1 MMTRRIVCAAA
12 LLMAA
17 GVPARAQSPVY
28 LALPAPVS
36 CLSSCDAQ
44 LLRVDADGPAVT
56 DVWTL
61 PASGAEGG
69 LFRRNIQ
76 VEYVTPDGGLVV
88 WLEPRRIGPNLA
100 QSTLGL
106 LDLARSAG
114 QVGPLSPSAYALVG
128 HPRRPEIYFTGA
140 TGPLALGPAGT
151 RALAVPPACAST
163 SPQPLVVS
171 ADGRRVLFSC
181 TPSATSGDAFVVDT
195 DSGALIGSRAI
206 SGVAPVLSVDGADL
220 YTVENGLLRR
230 YGAGGGA
237 VLAETALPL
246 TVDARPE
253 LIRSVQ
259 VDPRSGHVFA
269 FGLGVHVFEATT
281 LQLVR
286 SVVGFWADLPG
297 GVLTSWTFDPIL
309 PRAYVT
315 ASASTTTGTPSH
327 AYWTIDTAQLST
339 VWSYQIV
346 GPLAAGPGRFVIAP
360 RPAAPVSL
368 SASTVGSTVTLAW
381 AHGTSN
387 ATVLRHVLEVGS
399 APGLNDIIAGLDVGL
414 QTSFAASGVPPGR
427 YHVRVRAGNSTGLSA
442 PSNEVVVQ
450 VP

>member
-1 MMTRRIVCAAA
+1 MLTRRVVCAAA

-17 GVPARAQSPVY
+17 GIPARAQSPVY
-28 LALPAPVS
+28 LALPAPAS
-36 CLSSCDAQ
+36 CLSRCDAQ

-61 PASGAEGG
+61 PASGAEAGTS
-69 LFRRNIQ
+69 RRNIQ

-106 LDLARSAG
+106 LDLARAAG

-128 HPRRPEIYFTGA
+128 HPRRPEVYFAGA
-140 TGPLALGPAGT
+140 AGPLALGPAGT

-181 TPSATSGDAFVVDT
+181 TPSTTSGDVFVIET
-195 DSGALIGSRAI
+195 DSGALVGSRAI
-206 SGVAPVLSVDGADL
+206 NGIVPALSVDGADL

-230 YGAGGGA
+230 YAAEGGA
-237 VLAETALPL
+237 ALADTPLPL
-246 TVDARPE
+246 TVDGRPE
-253 LIRSVQ
+253 TIRSLQ
-259 VDPRSGHVFA
+259 VDPRSGRVFA
-269 FGLGVHVFEATT
+269 FGLGVHVFEAVT
-281 LQLVR
+281 LQPVR
-286 SVVGFWADLPG
+286 SVAGAWADLPG
-297 GVLTSWTFDPIL
+297 GVLTAWTFDPVL
-309 PRAYVT
+309 PRAYVIG
-315 ASASTTTGTPSH
+315 SASTTTGTPSH
-327 AYWTIDTAQLST
+327 VYWTIDTAQLST
-339 VWSYQIV
+339 VWAYQIV
-346 GPLAAGPGRFVIAP
+346 SPLAADPGRFVIAP
-360 RPAAPVSL
+360 RPASPVSL
-368 SASTVGSTVTLAW
+368 SASTVASTVTLAW

-399 APGLNDIIAGLDVGL
+399 APGLNDIFTGLDVGL
-414 QTSFAASGVPPGR
+414 QTSFTASGVPPGR
-427 YHVRVRAGNSTGLSA
+427 YYVRVRAGNVTGLSA